1 MWSFKIAFKNLIGAG
16 RRTWLNVAVLSI
28 AFVVIVFFN
37 GLLDGWNIQARTDTT
52 AWETGYGRMT
62 HPLYDPYD
70 PYTLADA
77 HGLSGSLFASEI
89 QTGNA
94 VPVQTDV

>member
-1 MWSFKIAFKNLIGAG
+1 
-16 RRTWLNVAVLSI
+16 LSI

-52 AWETGYGRMT
+52 AGTGYGRMT
-62 HPLYDPYD
+62 HPLYKPYD

-77 HGLSGSLFASEI
+77 HGLS
-89 QTGNA
+89 A
-94 VPVQTDV
+94 VFLLLKSKTECRTRFL